1 LEGLRIGAHGPSPVV
16 QSIRSELSLHSPQLS
31 SVNQYHRRSH
41 FAFMR
46 AASSIREN
54 TMNRHNVFIVA
65 ALTALGFA
73 YLSSSA
79 VAQQTGP
86 TMHKYLSRAVM
97 TPEGIKNLQ
106 KQPPTALKAGIAKF
120 TEAVGGKLE
129 SWYFD
134 FGTST
139 GWAII
144 DYPDD
149 IGAAAAAMTINA
161 AGFARVTLTPL
172 ITAEEADKALAKITR
187 PPQQQ

>member
-1 LEGLRIGAHGPSPVV
+1 
-16 QSIRSELSLHSPQLS
+16 
-31 SVNQYHRRSH
+31 
-41 FAFMR
+41 
-46 AASSIREN
+46 
-54 TMNRHNVFIVA
+54 MNRHN
-65 ALTALGFA
+65 L
-73 YLSSSA
+73 LSLSA
-79 VAQQTGP
+79 VALMGFAFLPGHAIAQQAAP
-86 TMHKYLSRAVM
+86 TMHKYLSRAVL

-120 TEAVGGKLE
+120 TASVGGKLE

-134 FGTST
+134 FATAT

-149 IGAAAAAMTINA
+149 VAAATAQMTVNA

-172 ITAEEADKALAKITR
+172 LTAEEADKAVAKAGSAR

>member
-1 LEGLRIGAHGPSPVV
+1 M
-16 QSIRSELSLHSPQLS
+16 
-31 SVNQYHRRSH
+31 NRRS
-41 FAFMR
+41 
-46 AASSIREN
+46 IL
-54 TMNRHNVFIVA
+54 TIA
-65 ALTALGFA
+65 ALTALGPAF
-73 YLSSSA
+73 LSSNA
-79 VAQQTGP
+79 IGQQAGP

-120 TEAVGGKLE
+120 TESVGGKLE

-134 FGTST
+134 FATST

-172 ITAEEADKALAKITR
+172 ITAEEADKALAKTTR

>member
-1 LEGLRIGAHGPSPVV
+1 MSRR
-16 QSIRSELSLHSPQLS
+16 SILSLPTIA
-31 SVNQYHRRSH
+31 V
-41 FAFMR
+41 
-46 AASSIREN
+46 IG
-54 TMNRHNVFIVA
+54 VA
-65 ALTALGFA
+65 LISGNAM
-73 YLSSSA
+73 
-79 VAQQTGP
+79 AQQAGAA
-86 TMHKYLSRAVM
+86 MHKYLSRAVL

-120 TEAVGGKLE
+120 TASLGGKLE

-134 FGTST
+134 FATAT

-149 IGAAAAAMTINA
+149 VSAATAQMTVNA

-172 ITAEEADKALAKITR
+172 LTAEEADKAVVKAGGTR

>member
-1 LEGLRIGAHGPSPVV
+1 
-16 QSIRSELSLHSPQLS
+16 
-31 SVNQYHRRSH
+31 
-41 FAFMR
+41 
-46 AASSIREN
+46 
-54 TMNRHNVFIVA
+54 MNRHSILTIA
-65 ALTALGFA
+65 ALTALGLA

-79 VAQQTGP
+79 IAQQPGP
-86 TMHKYLSRAVM
+86 TMHKYLSRAVL

-120 TEAVGGKLE
+120 TESVGGKLE

-134 FGTST
+134 FATAT

-149 IGAAAAAMTINA
+149 TAAAAAQMTVNA

-172 ITAEEADKALAKITR
+172 MTAEEADKAVTKVTR

>member
-1 LEGLRIGAHGPSPVV
+1 
-16 QSIRSELSLHSPQLS
+16 
-31 SVNQYHRRSH
+31 
-41 FAFMR
+41 
-46 AASSIREN
+46 
-54 TMNRHNVFIVA
+54 MNRHSILTVA
-65 ALTALGFA
+65 ALTLGLA
-73 YLSSSA
+73 NLPNSA
-79 VAQQTGP
+79 IAQQAGP
-86 TMHKYLSRAVM
+86 TMHKYLSRAIL

-120 TEAVGGKLE
+120 TESVGGKLE

-149 IGAAAAAMTINA
+149 IAATAAQMTVNA
-161 AGFARVTLTPL
+161 AGFARVTLMPL

>member
-1 LEGLRIGAHGPSPVV
+1 
-16 QSIRSELSLHSPQLS
+16 
-31 SVNQYHRRSH
+31 
-41 FAFMR
+41 
-46 AASSIREN
+46 
-54 TMNRHNVFIVA
+54 MNRRHLLGLSTIAVI
-65 ALTALGFA
+65 GFA
-73 YLSSSA
+73 LLPGNA
-79 VAQQTGP
+79 IAQQASGP
-86 TMHKYLSRAVM
+86 MHKYLSRAVL

-120 TEAVGGKLE
+120 TESVGGKLE

-134 FGTST
+134 FATAT

-149 IGAAAAAMTINA
+149 VAATTAQLTVNA

-172 ITAEEADKALAKITR
+172 LTAEEADKAVAKAGSTR